1 MCGIPSGT
9 LARQIFPCTPGL
21 VLFFE
26 HSAEI
31 TLIPDMLR
39 VCGQV
44 RVMMVLD
51 GVAGAIVAPSISERV
66 LIFAPLHFSALFFS
80 WSPTRSA
87 QVFSSGL
94 GLIHV
99 AQYKVARALQGFASA
114 HAVSLTGGS
123 ICTFVLVKQ
132 VN

>member
-1 MCGIPSGT
+1 
-9 LARQIFPCTPGL
+9 
-21 VLFFE
+21 
-26 HSAEI
+26 
-31 TLIPDMLR
+31 
-39 VCGQV
+39 
-44 RVMMVLD
+44 MMVLD
-51 GVAGAIVAPSISERV
+51 GVVGAIVAPSISERV

-87 QVFSSGL
+87 QVFSGL

-99 AQYKVARALQGFASA
+99 AQYEFPRALQGFASV

-123 ICTFVLVKQ
+123 ICTSAPVKQ

>member
-9 LARQIFPCTPGL
+9 LARQIFPCSLGL
-21 VLFFE
+21 VLLFE
-26 HSAEI
+26 RRPEI

-39 VCGQV
+39 VCAQV

-80 WSPTRSA
+80 WSPIRSA
-87 QVFSSGL
+87 QVFSGL